1 MYSKSLLASCCAL
14 LFWAQ
19 AAQADYGQISL
30 DGRVEAPTCEIN
42 GGNGNLP
49 VSLPAVNAALLA
61 SPGQTAGNTPFQL
74 NLSKCSPGVTR
85 VSTYFEPGPTIS
97 PEGRLIVDPSGSEN
111 VQVELLNG
119 SQLPMNL
126 AAAKGLQNSQTVA
139 IVGGNATLRYTARYY
154 STGGTTPGL
163 VTTRVQY
170 SLDYP

>member
-1 MYSKSLLASCCAL
+1 MNSKSLLAGCCM
-14 LFWAQ
+14 LFLCAQ

-30 DGRVEAPTCEIN
+30 DGLVEAPTCQIN

-74 NLSKCSPGVTR
+74 NLSNCSPGVTQ
-85 VSTYFEPGPTIS
+85 VSTYFESGPTIS
-97 PEGRLIVDPSGSEN
+97 PEGRLIVDAGGSEN
-111 VQVELLNG
+111 VQVELLNDK
-119 SQLPMNL
+119 QAAMNL
-126 AAAKGLQNSQTVA
+126 AAPKGSQNSQVVP
-139 IVGGNATLRYTARYY
+139 IVSGSATLRYTARYY

-163 VTTRVQY
+163 VATRVQY